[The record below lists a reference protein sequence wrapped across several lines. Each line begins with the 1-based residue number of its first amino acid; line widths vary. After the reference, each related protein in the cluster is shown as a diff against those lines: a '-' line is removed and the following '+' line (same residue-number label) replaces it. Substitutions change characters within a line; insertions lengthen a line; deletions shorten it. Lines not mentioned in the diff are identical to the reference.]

1 MLNTKFR
8 IGGGGYRLL
17 ALTLG
22 LLMALTSVST
32 AFAVEGSTSFPSQT
46 EGAKGVGS
54 GQSVKISQSAS
65 WNENGEPGDATLT
78 LTYTGAEAQVPGV
91 QQHDYAILIDC
102 SQSPDPIALWN
113 ACVSFVTQI
122 NEKDKGASFYVL
134 SENGKEAGVDQLYAP
149 NEKYSND
156 VSLTL
161 AGVSKVIRGIY
172 RYDQLSENGV
182 TQHTEYWKP
191 QGGPSAGSLVSQDYV
206 LPASM
211 KAQDVHKESGS
222 NRSLVIV
229 TITDGDQVYAPEDWT
244 TSTPKETTVKWRG
257 DTYTVKFKTSIS
269 STNVEGHGSVVYGD
283 TTFVPVLRR
292 LHLWGRKHCCCSHLW
307 FGQSA

>member
-1 MLNTKFR
+1 M
-8 IGGGGYRLL
+8 
-17 ALTLG
+17 
-22 LLMALTSVST
+22 
-32 AFAVEGSTSFPSQT
+32 
-46 EGAKGVGS
+46 
-54 GQSVKISQSAS
+54 
-65 WNENGEPGDATLT
+65 
-78 LTYTGAEAQVPGV
+78 
-91 QQHDYAILIDC
+91 
-102 SQSPDPIALWN
+102 
-113 ACVSFVTQI
+113 TQI

-283 TTFVPVLRR
+283 TTFVPSYAGYIYGDGNTAAV
-292 LHLWGRKHCCCSHLW
+292 SHLW